1 MAEAKK
7 SEYLDKQAAY
17 KGYYGQ
23 KKKINHFLK
32 KKKKNLKK
40 KRGRGGYS
48 GWPASHPRG
57 GRRAAGG
64 TR

>member
-23 KKKINHFLK
+23 KKKVSLF
-32 KKKKNLKK
+32 
-40 KRGRGGYS
+40 
-48 GWPASHPRG
+48 
-57 GRRAAGG
+57 
-64 TR
+64 